1 MKLTLEDLHDYVLEL
16 LPASER
22 RRIDALVA
30 SSPDLQAELRAAR
43 EALGLLAHGEGGMR
57 APAAGRSRLLSALD
71 SGARYAPFVADL
83 CASFDL
89 GAGRIRELCDQ
100 IDVPSAWEAGPI
112 PGISVM
118 HFPGG
123 PNVLAPDTGFVR
135 LPRGLHFPYHR
146 HVGHEINY
154 VIEGAMRDGDGTLY
168 LPGEAIEM
176 TAGTAHEFS
185 IPDDADALIA
195 VVQAGF
201 EFIPKPGS

>member
-16 LPASER
+16 VPERER
-22 RRIDALVA
+22 RRIDQLVA
-30 SSPDLQAELRAAR
+30 ASPELQAEVRAAR
-43 EALGLLAHGEGGMR
+43 EALGVLADREGAVARPTHGR
-57 APAAGRSRLLSALD
+57 KRLLSALD

-89 GAGRIRELCDQ
+89 GQARIRELCDQ
-100 IDVPSAWEAGPI
+100 IDQPSAWEAGPL

-123 PNVLAPDTGFVR
+123 PNVVAPDTGFVR
-135 LPRGLHFPYHR
+135 LPRGLQFPYHR

-154 VIEGAMRDGDGTLY
+154 VIEGAMRDGDGSLY
-168 LPGEAIEM
+168 LPGEAIVM
-176 TAGTAHEFS
+176 QPGTAHVFS
-185 IPDDADALIA
+185 IPDDADALVA

-201 EFIPKPGS
+201 EFIPKPG